1 MYPESAHL
9 RHGCS
14 GVKARL
20 PQPCKISHFFSR
32 SFIYTSRLGITPL
45 GSLVGGGFLT
55 GVGMNANS
63 PKRDQPSE
71 PFPLSSGSGGALHQ
85 LLEREIK
92 FDIPPRFH
100 IPDNLATPISPR
112 VFTSTYFDTQ
122 QHRLGR
128 LGLTLRKRI
137 ERGRGVWQ
145 LKIPSGDGRIELE
158 IDSGSRHIPWEF
170 LDLLTAFLR
179 KDEPL
184 PLGKLRTWRTGQLI
198 RENDH
203 FIAEVTVDS
212 VALLQDN
219 KIQTRLRE
227 LEIELKEGKPEY
239 LRTIGK
245 IFQKSGAKPKK
256 SQAKIFQILGL
267 PYPLTKREFEPS
279 TSPSEHIQA
288 RLQSQ
293 FAQMVLHDPG
303 TRLGRDNEAL
313 HQMRVAT
320 RRMRAIFRAVRS
332 FLEPEWTKRIREEIG
347 WIGSLLGEVRD
358 WDVLLESLEQDYS
371 SLDLPEKQSFTPIL
385 RSFHD
390 ERSASRA
397 RLLAGLRSDR
407 YVDLLNVL
415 ERSLTQLPFQQDHP
429 TMVDLAKQSFSK
441 LEQYV
446 ESTQCGFPRQEL
458 HRIRILVKRAR
469 YTVELTAP
477 FLGKKAKRFLRHAK
491 SLQEVLGQ
499 HQDAL
504 VVESRLLS
512 DPTMARSPGVA
523 FVRGILV
530 ERYRNR
536 QHAAYRKV
544 PRLWE
549 KLRDSGR
556 KLST

>member
-1 MYPESAHL
+1 
-9 RHGCS
+9 
-14 GVKARL
+14 
-20 PQPCKISHFFSR
+20 
-32 SFIYTSRLGITPL
+32 
-45 GSLVGGGFLT
+45 
-55 GVGMNANS
+55 MNANS
-63 PKRDQPSE
+63 PERDQPSDL
-71 PFPLSSGSGGALHQ
+71 FSLSTASGGNLHQ
-85 LLEREIK
+85 QLEREIK

-100 IPDNLATPISPR
+100 LPENIGTPISPR
-112 VFTSTYFDTQ
+112 VFTSTYYDTQ

-145 LKIPSGDGRIELE
+145 LKIPSGDDRIELE
-158 IDSGSRHIPWEF
+158 IESGSRHIPWQF
-170 LDLLTAFLR
+170 LDLLTAFVR

-184 PLGKLRTWRTGQLI
+184 LLGKLRTWRTGRLI
-198 RENDH
+198 QEKDH
-203 FIAEVTVDS
+203 YIAEVTVDS
-212 VALLQDN
+212 VALIREN
-219 KIQTRLRE
+219 KIQTRFRE
-227 LEIELKEGKPEY
+227 LEIELKEGKSEH
-239 LRTIGK
+239 LKTIGK

-267 PYPLTKREFEPS
+267 PYPLAEPKLEPS
-279 TSPSEHIQA
+279 ASPSEHIQA

-293 FAQMVLHDPG
+293 FTQMVLHDPG

-332 FLEPEWTKRIREEIG
+332 FLEPEWAKKVRGKVG

-358 WDVLLESLEQDYS
+358 WDVLLESLEKEYS
-371 SLDLPEKQSFTPIL
+371 SLELPEKQSFTPIL
-385 RSFHD
+385 RTFQD

-397 RLLAGLRSDR
+397 RLLEGLRSDR
-407 YVDLLNVL
+407 YVDLLNTL
-415 ERSLTQLPFQQDHP
+415 ENTLTHLPFQPDHP
-429 TMVDLAKQSFSK
+429 GMVDLAKKSFGK
-441 LEQYV
+441 LEEYV
-446 ESTQCGFPRQEL
+446 ESTQCRFPRQEL

-477 FLGKKAKRFLRHAK
+477 FLGKRAKRFLQHAK
-491 SLQEVLGQ
+491 SLQEVLGE

-504 VVESRLLS
+504 VVESQILS
-512 DPTMARSPGVA
+512 VHTLARSPGVA
-523 FVRGILV
+523 FAKGILV

-536 QHAAYRKV
+536 QRMARRKV

-549 KLRDSGR
+549 KLRDAGK